1 MFKNLTVQNTIKYSL
16 ILQFLSGVISLHGI
30 FIKIPKEHIILTD
43 ILKLD
48 TFVQF
53 IELIFYI
60 WAFKSSVKI
69 EDITSKRYIDW
80 TITTPIMLISTI
92 MFMKYQEY
100 KEQNKLDE
108 KHLNTNYFFKNNKI
122 LIKKIVL
129 NNLCMLIFGYL
140 GEVNILPKFISILI
154 GFYFFAKSFSLIYYN
169 YAIYSKVGKQLF
181 NFLFIVWSL
190 YGVAAFFPI
199 IPKNISYNL
208 LDIISKNFYGIYIY
222 YKVLQVKK

>member
-1 MFKNLTVQNTIKYSL
+1 MFKNLTVQNTVKYSL
-16 ILQFLSGVISLHGI
+16 ILQFISGVISLHGI

-60 WAFKSSVKI
+60 WVFKSSVKI
-69 EDITSKRYIDW
+69 EDITSRRYIDW

-100 KEQNKLDE
+100 KEQNKLNE
-108 KHLNTNYFFKNNKI
+108 KHLNTKEFFKNNKI

-129 NNLCMLIFGYL
+129 NNLGMLIFGYL
-140 GEVNILPKFISILI
+140 GELNILPKFISIII
-154 GFYFFAKSFSLIYYN
+154 GFYFFATSFSLIYYN
-169 YAIYSKVGKQLF
+169 YAIHSKVAKQLF

-222 YKVLQVKK
+222 YKVLQIKK